1 MQSPHAPPTNY
12 TTAVRSKAR
21 WNGRRCCASSTGSI
35 ARTAIKFISQCH
47 PSRSHAMPTFHI
59 ELFEGRSLEQKRQ
72 FVEAIT
78 KATCESLG
86 VEPNSVDII
95 LTDVKRENW
104 ATGGRLWSE
113 AQA

>member
-1 MQSPHAPPTNY
+1 L
-12 TTAVRSKAR
+12 
-21 WNGRRCCASSTGSI
+21 TGSI
-35 ARTAIKFISQCH
+35 AAIATEARLKPIQLNVNAHLNFIAQ
-47 PSRSHAMPTFHI
+47 RSHAMPTFHI

-104 ATGGRLWSE
+104 ATGGRLWADAE
-113 AQA
+113 

>member
-1 MQSPHAPPTNY
+1 MAGAAAQARPD
-12 TTAVRSKAR
+12 RSQLSRLNPRHVDVNVNINVDANLNLKA
-21 WNGRRCCASSTGSI
+21 
-35 ARTAIKFISQCH
+35 Q
-47 PSRSHAMPTFHI
+47 RSHAMPTFHI

-78 KATCESLG
+78 KATCDSLG

-104 ATGGRLWSE
+104 ATGGRLWSDAE
-113 AQA
+113 